1 MDFLQTEFWGN
12 TVMAYITSALVI
24 GIAFVVFALL
34 KLFVVRHLEKK
45 TRGVRGG
52 LYKFI
57 AQSARKVVL
66 PAFIFGAIYVA
77 IDHLTLNKSLFK
89 AIHITYVVVLTYF
102 AVRLIVFMFDYIFVH
117 YWLKDTEDEVE
128 LHGVKSI
135 MPVVKI
141 VVYGVGLFF
150 LLDNLGFK
158 ISTLLAGLGIGGVA
172 VALAGQTILKD
183 LFSYF
188 SILFDK
194 PFKLG
199 DFIVVGEFMGTVEHI
214 GIKTTRIRSLGGEQL
229 IFSNTDLTDSRVRN
243 YKEMRERRV
252 VFRIGV
258 IYQTAAASLKEI
270 PGIVKKII
278 EDEKEARFD
287 RTHFCSY
294 GDYSLNFEIVYYV
307 LDRDYNKYMDVH
319 QRINLQIFE
328 EFKKKGIEFAYPT
341 QTLFV
346 EQPAGQ

>member
-1 MDFLQTEFWGN
+1 MNFLQAEFMGN
-12 TVMAYITSALVI
+12 TVMNYANSLLIIGVALVI
-24 GIAFVVFALL
+24 FALL
-34 KLFVVRHLEKK
+34 KISVVRVLEKK
-45 TRGVRGG
+45 TRSARGG
-52 LYKFI
+52 LYKFL
-57 AQSARKVVL
+57 AQSLRKVIL
-66 PAFIFGAIYVA
+66 PAFIFGAIYLA
-77 IDHLTLNKSLFK
+77 INHLVLNKSLLK
-89 AIHITYVVVLTYF
+89 AVHITYVVALTF
-102 AVRLIVFMFDYIFVH
+102 LSVRFIVFMFDYIFVH
-117 YWLKDTEDEVE
+117 YWLKDTDDEVE

-172 VALAGQTILKD
+172 VALAGQTVLKD

-199 DFIVVGEFMGTVEHI
+199 DFIVVGDFMGTVEHI

-252 VFRIGV
+252 IFKIGV
-258 IYQTAAASLKEI
+258 IYQTDENLLKEI

-278 EDEKEARFD
+278 VDEAEARFD

-307 LDRDYNKYMDVH
+307 LSRDYNKYMDVH
-319 QRINLQIFE
+319 QRINFQIFE
-328 EFKKKGIEFAYPT
+328 KFKKKGIEFAYPT

-346 EQPAGQ
+346 NKQTSL